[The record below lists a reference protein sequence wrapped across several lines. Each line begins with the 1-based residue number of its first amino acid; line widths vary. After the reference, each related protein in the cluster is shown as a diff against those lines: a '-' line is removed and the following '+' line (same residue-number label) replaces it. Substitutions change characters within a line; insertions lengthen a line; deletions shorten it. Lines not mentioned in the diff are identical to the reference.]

1 MYVFICFVDLAC
13 ILLVSKLLRVVCKVS
28 GKLHPEKLFQFRWK
42 KWKQKTFRI
51 LKQFDQLMTG
61 DHKLLKQVAI
71 ASERWQQVLFQIT
84 CLCGNGQYDWSVKQ
98 EHLTHLDQISRHRHL
113 WHQDIDISRT
123 ETKKVKNWFPLNISG
138 PYTRNWTHNNQVTFA
153 VRQTGIGIQI
163 VKQGRLSD
171 VRTEWPCVRCQMFQY
186 RFSQR

>member
-1 MYVFICFVDLAC
+1 
-13 ILLVSKLLRVVCKVS
+13 
-28 GKLHPEKLFQFRWK
+28 
-42 KWKQKTFRI
+42 
-51 LKQFDQLMTG
+51 MTG

-123 ETKKVKNWFPLNISG
+123 ETKKVKNWFSVKYLWPLHKKLNTQQPSNIYSQTNRYW
-138 PYTRNWTHNNQVTFA
+138 YTDS
-153 VRQTGIGIQI
+153 QTGTTIWYANRMALCTMPNVSIQ
-163 VKQGRLSD
+163 VFTKVNWKLAWHVYQ
-171 VRTEWPCVRCQMFQY
+171 VV
-186 RFSQR
+186 SQNKYSTLNYVLACPTWLFTQLYVTGNGS